1 MLMKANILKFLFL
14 FFLISPIFNAYGHHP
29 DNSLIYLRIYET
41 AGIEGRFDININ
53 ELNEVLGLNLDKDP
67 DLESVRPHLDKI
79 RAYLLENTQFSSTYG
94 DHRIVFTDKLDKLKT
109 TFGAFILFYFELENS
124 EKLPD
129 DLQVTFKT
137 FIEENPGHVNLLGI
151 EYNWKAGM
159 INNEALIALDFSKN
173 DWTKSLSLT
182 DTSIW
187 KGFQAMI
194 KQGIWHIWI
203 GLDHILFL
211 LALILPSV
219 VRRIGNP
226 KGEEGAAT
234 LSVASGGSVWKPVER
249 FRPAFIYILKVV
261 TFFTIAHTITLTLA
275 SLNIINLPSRLVET
289 IIALSIGLAAYH
301 NIRPIFKGRDWVI
314 AFVFGLFHGF
324 GFASVLSELGLTGE
338 FLTLSLLGFNIGVE
352 IGQVVIIALIFPVLY
367 LIRKSKYY
375 SKILLYLSILLIIVS
390 LYWFVERAFDID
402 IPLDENI
409 RTLGGRILRWFG
421 ILPPLPEY

>member
-1 MLMKANILKFLFL
+1 MKYTMFKFLFL
-14 FFLISPIFNAYGHHP
+14 LFLIVPIFNAYGHHP

-41 AGIEGRFDININ
+41 KGIEGRFDININ
-53 ELNEVLGLNLDKDP
+53 ELNEVLGLKLDKNP
-67 DLESVRPHLDKI
+67 DLDSVRPHLDKI
-79 RAYLLENTQFSSTYG
+79 RAYLLKNTQFSSSYG
-94 DHRIVFTDKLDKLKT
+94 KYNIVFTDRLEKIST
-109 TFGAFILFYFELENS
+109 SFGAFILFYFELENS
-124 EKLPD
+124 EKVPD
-129 DLQVTFKT
+129 EIQVTFKT

-159 INNEALIALDFSKN
+159 INNEALMALDFSKN
-173 DWTKSLSLT
+173 DWTKPLSLT

-187 KGFQAMI
+187 NGFKAMI

-219 VRRIGNP
+219 VRRIRTGT
-226 KGEEGAAT
+226 EEGAST
-234 LSVASGGSVWKPVER
+234 LSVTSSGSVWRPVER
-249 FRPAFIYILKVV
+249 FRPAFIYIIKVI

-324 GFASVLSELGLTGE
+324 GFASVLSELGLIGE
-338 FLTLSLLGFNIGVE
+338 FLVLSLLGFNIGVE

-367 LIRKSKYY
+367 LIRKSRYY
-375 SKILLYLSILLIIVS
+375 SKILVYLSILLIIIS

-402 IPLDENI
+402 IPLDEDI
-409 RTLGGRILRWFG
+409 RRLGGRILRWLG

>member
-1 MLMKANILKFLFL
+1 MKNNIREFLFL
-14 FFLISPIFNAYGHHP
+14 VFLTASIFNAYGHHP

-41 AGIEGRFDININ
+41 NGIEGRFDIHIN
-53 ELNEVLGLNLDKDP
+53 ELNEVLGLNLEKNP
-67 DLESVRPHLDKI
+67 NLETVRPHLDKI
-79 RAYLLENTQFSSTYG
+79 RAYLLENTQFSSVYG
-94 DHRIVFTDKLDKLKT
+94 NHGIVFIDKLDRLKT
-109 TFGAFILFYFELENS
+109 TFGAFIQFYFKLENS
-124 EKLPD
+124 EKVPD
-129 DLQVTFKT
+129 DLEVTFKT
-137 FIEENPGHVNLLGI
+137 FIEESPGHVNLLAI

-182 DTSIW
+182 DTSVW

-219 VRRIGNP
+219 VRRIRAGSQGNNLETAGI
-226 KGEEGAAT
+226 KGRGY
-234 LSVASGGSVWKPVER
+234 LWKPVER
-249 FRPAFIYILKVV
+249 FKPAFIYIVKVV

-275 SLNIINLPSRLVET
+275 SLNIINLPSRLVEAV
-289 IIALSIGLAAYH
+289 IALSIGLAAYH

-324 GFASVLSELGLTGE
+324 GFASVLGELGVTGE

-352 IGQVVIIALIFPVLY
+352 IGQVVIIVLIFPVLFF
-367 LIRKSKYY
+367 LRKSRFY
-375 SKILLYLSILLIIVS
+375 SKLLLYLSILLIIIS
-390 LYWFVERAFDID
+390 LYWFVERAFDIN

-409 RTLGGRILRWFG
+409 RSLGGRILRWIG
-421 ILPPLPEY
+421 ILPPLPG